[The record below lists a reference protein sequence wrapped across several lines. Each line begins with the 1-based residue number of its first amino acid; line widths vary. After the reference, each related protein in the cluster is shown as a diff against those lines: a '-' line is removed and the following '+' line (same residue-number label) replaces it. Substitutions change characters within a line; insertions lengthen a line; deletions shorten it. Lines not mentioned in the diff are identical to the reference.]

1 MQTLFPFR
9 SKAIQVTALG
19 FSLAAITSCLS
30 SFSYLVLSMQ
40 GSFPMSI
47 AATSEVEPEKVCT
60 VEDDEISEASGIAL
74 SRRQKDAVWLHNDSG
89 DSARLFL
96 VGFDGK
102 TRAIVTL
109 NIERPIDWEDIC
121 SFEADG
127 EKWLLIGDTGDNG
140 RIRSRTERACELLL
154 IKEPEIKPRSGSPV
168 SIKADI
174 VSRIEFQFPEGPED
188 CESLAVDT
196 QSKEIL
202 LLTKSVP
209 QKCQM
214 FRLPLSTKPGQQKL
228 TAEPIASLAVPFATS
243 MDVSADNQSLVI
255 VNMFSGA
262 LIRRGPEETWASA
275 CQKPITVLTLP
286 AQPQCEAVCFA
297 STGASVLVNSE
308 RTQQPLWRIR
318 LPEPERV
325 EDKQ

>member
-1 MQTLFPFR
+1 MQTLFSFR

-19 FSLAAITSCLS
+19 FSLAAITS
-30 SFSYLVLSMQ
+30 
-40 GSFPMSI
+40 
-47 AATSEVEPEKVCT
+47 T

-275 CQKPITVLTLP
+275 CQKPRRLP
-286 AQPQCEAVCFA
+286 RHTHAATSRRDSEPQC
-297 STGASVLVNSE
+297 
-308 RTQQPLWRIR
+308 R
-318 LPEPERV
+318 PEGLAPPPGRG
-325 EDKQ
+325 

>member
-19 FSLAAITSCLS
+19 FSVAAFTSCLS
-30 SFSYLVLSMQ
+30 SFSFLVLSMQ

-47 AATSEVEPEKVCT
+47 AATSEAEPEKVCT
-60 VEDDEISEASGIAL
+60 VEDGEISEASGIAL
-74 SRRQKDAVWLHNDSG
+74 SRRQNDALWLHNDSG

-109 NIERPIDWEDIC
+109 NVERPIDWEDMC

-140 RIRSRTERACELLL
+140 RIRSKTERACELLL
-154 IKEPEIKPRSGSPV
+154 IKEPEIKPGNKSPV
-168 SIKADI
+168 LVKADV

-196 QSKEIL
+196 QSNEIL

-209 QKCQM
+209 QKCQL
-214 FRLPLSTKPGQQKL
+214 FRLPLSTTTGRRKL

-262 LIRRGPEETWASA
+262 LIRRGKDESWNSA

-286 AQPQCEAVCFA
+286 AQPQCEAVCFE
-297 STGASVLVNSE
+297 STDDSVLVNSE

-318 LPEPERV
+318 LPKSECPE
-325 EDKQ
+325 

>member
-9 SKAIQVTALG
+9 SRAIQVTALG
-19 FSLAAITSCLS
+19 FSIVAITSCLS

-47 AATSEVEPEKVCT
+47 ASTSEAEAEKVCT

-74 SRRQKDAVWLHNDSG
+74 SRRQNDAIWLHNDSG

-109 NIERPIDWEDIC
+109 NVEPPIDWEDMC

-140 RIRSRTERACELLL
+140 RIRSKTERACELLL
-154 IKEPEIKPRSGSPV
+154 IKEPEVKPLSGSPV
-168 SIKADI
+168 SIKAEV
-174 VSRIEFQFPEGPED
+174 VSRIEFQYPEGPED

-214 FRLPLSTKPGQQKL
+214 FRLPLSIEPGQRKL
-228 TAEPIASLAVPFATS
+228 KAAPIASLAVPFATS
-243 MDVSADNQSLVI
+243 MDVSADNRCLVI

-286 AQPQCEAVCFA
+286 AQPQCETVCFE
-297 STGASVLVNSE
+297 STGMSVLVNSE
-308 RTQQPLWRIR
+308 RTQQPLWKIT
-318 LPEPERV
+318 LPEANGAESKP
-325 EDKQ
+325 

>member
-1 MQTLFPFR
+1 MQTLRPFR
-9 SKAIQVTALG
+9 SKAIHVTALG
-19 FSLAAITSCLS
+19 FSLAVFTSCLS
-30 SFSYLVLSMQ
+30 SFSYPALSMQ
-40 GSFPMSI
+40 GAFPMAI
-47 AATSEVEPEKVCT
+47 AARSDAEPEKVCI
-60 VEDDEISEASGIAL
+60 VDDAEISEASGIAL
-74 SRRQKDAVWLHNDSG
+74 SRWQTDAVWLHNDSG

-102 TRAIVTL
+102 TRAILTL
-109 NIERPIDWEDIC
+109 NIERPVDWEDMC

-140 RIRSRTERACELLL
+140 RIRSRSERACELLL
-154 IKEPEIKPRSGSPV
+154 IKEPEIKRGNGSPV
-168 SIKADI
+168 NIKADV

-214 FRLPLSTKPGQQKL
+214 FRLPLSTETGRRKL
-228 TAEPIASLAVPFATS
+228 QAEPVASLAVPFATS

-262 LIRRGPEETWASA
+262 LIRRGPGETWTSA

-286 AQPQCEAVCFA
+286 AQPQCETVCFE
-297 STGASVLVNSE
+297 STGGSVLVSSE
-308 RTQQPLWRIR
+308 RTRQPLWKIR
-318 LPEPERV
+318 LPETERT
-325 EDKQ
+325 E